1 MEYFV
6 GLDVSLRS
14 CALCVVD
21 AKGKVVLEKELPCEV
36 DDIADCLNRCGHQIE
51 RIGFEAGTL
60 SQHLFYGLTCAGFDV
75 VCMEARQVNAA
86 LSAMPQQDRQE

>member
-1 MEYFV
+1 
-6 GLDVSLRS
+6 
-14 CALCVVD
+14 
-21 AKGKVVLEKELPCEV
+21 VLEKELPCEV